1 MNKKAARMKAS
12 KTREASNDKRVEDA
26 DGSVERVRSTC
37 DIVTMGMC
45 MFDGRRRSIMAPK
58 SLDEGDVEEGEVDD
72 GGDDETG

>member
-1 MNKKAARMKAS
+1 MKAS

-45 MFDGRRRSIMAPK
+45 MFDGRRRSIIAPK
-58 SLDEGDVEEGEVDD
+58 SLDDGDVEEGEVDD